1 MALSV
6 AITEILRA
14 LCILKKGWEDI
25 EVEWKACSEEM
36 LLLINNSEQ
45 VSHVGLLP
53 MSSVPQGW
61 KLPATGL
68 TQAPGRNTDKG
79 TGDF

>member
-1 MALSV
+1 MALIV

-36 LLLINNSEQ
+36 LLLVNNSEQ
-45 VSHVGLLP
+45 VNHVGRSSHVFSASRMEVTCNRINP
-53 MSSVPQGW
+53 SPW
-61 KLPATGL
+61 AEH
-68 TQAPGRNTDKG
+68 
-79 TGDF
+79 